1 MCTLT
6 RIFVY
11 SRYNAES
18 GLINKKTPT
27 GNVSHTSKCSGSIDV
42 WYTVHIGF
50 SPMKDYRV

>member
-6 RIFVY
+6 CIFGY

-27 GNVSHTSKCSGSIDV
+27 SAV
-42 WYTVHIGF
+42 
-50 SPMKDYRV
+50 RVLMLYVRSFFIVEPPNYCHNF

>member
-18 GLINKKTPT
+18 GLINKKLPHR
-27 GNVSHTSKCSGSIDV
+27 NVSCTFKYCESVDI
-42 WYTVHIGF
+42 
-50 SPMKDYRV
+50 

>member
-18 GLINKKTPT
+18 GLINKKNSRR
-27 GNVSHTSKCSGSIDV
+27 GRILF
-42 WYTVHIGF
+42 I
-50 SPMKDYRV
+50 

>member
-11 SRYNAES
+11 NRYNAES

-27 GNVSHTSKCSGSIDV
+27 DDVS
-42 WYTVHIGF
+42 
-50 SPMKDYRV
+50 